1 MASSLSPSQQQALAQ
16 VLEFTG
22 NADTDVAVGVLS
34 AVDWDVQRAAEMI
47 FGGGPTP
54 TPAPVPVTP
63 STPAIMEEFE
73 IDDSEVDLGG
83 PGTPRPT
90 PGHTASLPTL
100 LLRPLLSLLSLP
112 LTLLSSLLRLLL
124 TALRIPLPRA
134 LLTNYTPFRGLT
146 FLRFASSANRNGAR
160 THPRNARGG
169 GAERWVRELEE
180 ETGAVCLGRAGLGS
194 SSALQTTSTSEGGSS
209 LTNRAGN
216 AVDGMDFGDEE
227 EGGRRMLP
235 DFALC
240 GYEEALRIAQREARI
255 ACIVLVSEEHDDVAE
270 FKRTTL
276 TSPTFLRTLHTN
288 NILTWGGDV
297 SSPEAHSAAQKLHA
311 TTFPFLAFLALQ
323 PPRTPRSHTPSHT
336 PSNSTPPQLTVL
348 SRHAGPST
356 PSSGPTS
363 AHTLTTHLTTT
374 LLPRITP
381 FLHTIHA
388 QQRTRAL
395 ERAMREEQDRAF
407 ALGAQRDRDRLTQ
420 KALEA
425 ETARLQQQQEAE
437 AREEAERRR
446 QREEEEEVRR
456 AEERM
461 AWRRWTRRSFAQA
474 DANGG
479 GKALRLAIRLP
490 TGQRLVH
497 TFAGDADL
505 TDLYAYIDAQ
515 FIPASLPS
523 SEDPSSPPTSVS
535 SPSSTPKAILETY
548 IASAQSASAY
558 WGFTVASSFPRV
570 EIPWEKGV
578 ELAGVKALEGGGQVV
593 VEVLNSGRSSPRA
606 SLDGKGKEK
615 EEGDDDGYDTEE
627 D

>member
-1 MASSLSPSQQQALAQ
+1 MNGKQLTPSPGGKHMASSLSPSQQQALAQ

-90 PGHTASLPTL
+90 PGHAASLPTL

-134 LLTNYTPFRGLT
+134 LLTTYTPFRGLT
-146 FLRFASSANRNGAR
+146 FLRFASSANRNGGR

-194 SSALQTTSTSEGGSS
+194 SSALQSTSTSEGGSS

-276 TSPTFLRTLHTN
+276 TSPAFLRTLHTN

-311 TTFPFLAFLALQ
+311 TTFPFIAFLALQ

-336 PSNSTPPQLTVL
+336 HTPSSSPPQLTVL

-407 ALGAQRDRDRLTQ
+407 ALGAQRDRDPPNPKSARSRNRAAAT
-420 KALEA
+420 
-425 ETARLQQQQEAE
+425 TAGSRGAGGGG
-437 AREEAERRR
+437 AA
-446 QREEEEEVRR
+446 
-456 AEERM
+456 A
-461 AWRRWTRRSFAQA
+461 AAGGGGGADA

-497 TFAGDADL
+497 AFAGDADL

-515 FIPASLPS
+515 LIPASLPA
-523 SEDPSSPPTSVS
+523 SEDPSSPPKIS
-535 SPSSTPKAILETY
+535 SFAPATPKTVLETY
-548 IASAQSASAY
+548 IASAQSANAY

-606 SLDGKGKEK
+606 SLDGKGKE
-615 EEGDDDGYDTEE
+615 EEDDDGYDTEE